1 MQEMS
6 DITFDEEEDDFA
18 TSEEELKDYLEKL
31 RVKINIFGAGGAG
44 SNTINRLMKEG
55 INGSTLIACNT
66 DAKHL
71 LKIKANHKIL
81 LGKNLTRGLG
91 SGAEPKV
98 GEQSAKESDRD
109 IMKYL
114 SGTNIVF
121 ITAGLGGGTGTGA
134 APYIA
139 SRARDSNV
147 LSISVVTLP
156 FKSEGRKRM
165 ENAEYG
171 LSRLLRNSDSVI
183 IIPNDKLLEL
193 VPDLPLEKA
202 FRFAD
207 EIIVKSITGIS
218 DLVTK
223 PGLINLDFNDLR
235 TVMKNSGL
243 AMIGMGMSDEEAGER
258 IEKAVEKAI
267 NSPFLDLDLSGATG
281 VIINVTGGRD
291 LQLEEASSAVEM
303 IRQKVGKHARIIWGA
318 TVDQKYDGT
327 VEILIVAT
335 GLPNPYRSVES
346 ERKSGDD
353 IDTVT

>member
-1 MQEMS
+1 MV
-6 DITFDEEEDDFA
+6 DINFDDEEDDFA
-18 TSEEELKDYLEKL
+18 TSESELKEYLEKL
-31 RVKINIFGAGGAG
+31 RVKIDIFGAGGAG
-44 SNTINRLMKEG
+44 SNTINRLMNEG
-55 INGSTLIACNT
+55 INGANLIACNT

-71 LKIKANHKIL
+71 LSIKSNHKVL
-81 LGKNLTRGLG
+81 LGKTLTRGLG
-91 SGAEPKV
+91 SGAEPRI
-98 GEQSAKESDRD
+98 GEQSAKESDRE

-114 SGTNIVF
+114 SGANIAF

-139 SRARDSNV
+139 GRARDSNT

-156 FKSEGRKRM
+156 FTSEGKKRK
-165 ENAEYG
+165 ENAEWG
-171 LSRLLRNSDSVI
+171 LERLLRNSDTVI

-207 EIIVKSITGIS
+207 EIIVKSISGIT

-235 TVMKNSGL
+235 TVIKNSGL
-243 AMIGMGMSDEEAGER
+243 AMIGMGMSDEEPGER
-258 IEKAVEKAI
+258 VEKAVEKAL
-267 NSPFLDLDLSGATG
+267 NSPFLELDISSATG

-291 LQLEEASSAVEM
+291 LQLEEASNAADM
-303 IRQKVGKHARIIWGA
+303 IRKKVNRQARIIWGA

-327 VEILIVAT
+327 VEILIIAT
-335 GLPNPYRSVES
+335 GL
-346 ERKSGDD
+346 RKPGSLMFEGKEKAGD
-353 IDTVT
+353 IDIVS